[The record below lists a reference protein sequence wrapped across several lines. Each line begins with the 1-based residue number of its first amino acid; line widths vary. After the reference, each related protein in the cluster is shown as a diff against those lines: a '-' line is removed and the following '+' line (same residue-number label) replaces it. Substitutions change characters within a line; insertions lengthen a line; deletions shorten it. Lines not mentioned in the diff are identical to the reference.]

1 MIFFFFFRSVIM
13 KDNEEDEIFLITDV
27 PEDVTDEMVL
37 NENSSKSERS
47 HMEIVEYDSNI
58 YTKNDISVTFKYIRL
73 EKN

>member
-1 MIFFFFFRSVIM
+1 MGKIRSVIM

-27 PEDVTDEMVL
+27 PEDVIDEMVL

>member
-1 MIFFFFFRSVIM
+1 MDRMKEIID

-58 YTKNDISVTFKYIRL
+58 YTKNDISVTFK
-73 EKN
+73 

>member
-1 MIFFFFFRSVIM
+1 MGKIRSVIM

-47 HMEIVEYDSNI
+47 HMEIVEYNSNI

>member
-1 MIFFFFFRSVIM
+1 MGKIRSVIM

-27 PEDVTDEMVL
+27 AEDVTDEMVL

>member
-1 MIFFFFFRSVIM
+1 MGKIRSVIM

-27 PEDVTDEMVL
+27 PGDVTDEIVL
-37 NENSSKSERS
+37 HENSSKSERS

>member
-1 MIFFFFFRSVIM
+1 MGKIRTVIM

>member
-1 MIFFFFFRSVIM
+1 MGKIRSVIM

-37 NENSSKSERS
+37 NENSSKSERL
-47 HMEIVEYDSNI
+47 HMEIVEYNSNI

>member
-1 MIFFFFFRSVIM
+1 MGNIRSVIM

>member
-1 MIFFFFFRSVIM
+1 MGKTRSVIM

-37 NENSSKSERS
+37 IENSSKNERL
-47 HMEIVEYDSNI
+47 HMEIMEYDSNI

>member
-1 MIFFFFFRSVIM
+1 M

-27 PEDVTDEMVL
+27 PEDVPDEMVL

>member
-1 MIFFFFFRSVIM
+1 MGKIRSVIM

-27 PEDVTDEMVL
+27 PEDVTDKMVL

>member
-1 MIFFFFFRSVIM
+1 MGKIRSVIM

-58 YTKNDISVTFKYIRL
+58 YAKNDISVKYKYIR
-73 EKN
+73 

>member
-1 MIFFFFFRSVIM
+1 MGKIRSVIM

-58 YTKNDISVTFKYIRL
+58 YTNNDISVTFKYIRL

>member
-1 MIFFFFFRSVIM
+1 MEKIRSVIM

>member
-1 MIFFFFFRSVIM
+1 MIFFFILRSVIM

>member
-1 MIFFFFFRSVIM
+1 MGKIRSVIM

-47 HMEIVEYDSNI
+47 HMEILEYDSNI
-58 YTKNDISVTFKYIRL
+58 YTKNDISVTFKYTRL

>member
-1 MIFFFFFRSVIM
+1 VGKIRSVIM

>member
-1 MIFFFFFRSVIM
+1 MGKIRSVIM

-27 PEDVTDEMVL
+27 PEDVPDEMVL

>member
-1 MIFFFFFRSVIM
+1 MGKIRSVIM

>member
-1 MIFFFFFRSVIM
+1 MGKIRSVIM

-37 NENSSKSERS
+37 NENSSKSERL

>member
-1 MIFFFFFRSVIM
+1 MGKIRSVIM

-58 YTKNDISVTFKYIRL
+58 YTKNDIAVTFKYIRL

>member
-1 MIFFFFFRSVIM
+1 M
-13 KDNEEDEIFLITDV
+13 

>member
-1 MIFFFFFRSVIM
+1 MGKIRSVIM

-58 YTKNDISVTFKYIRL
+58 YTKNDISVAFKYIRL

>member
-1 MIFFFFFRSVIM
+1 LVGKIRSVIM

>member
-1 MIFFFFFRSVIM
+1 MGKIRSVIM

-47 HMEIVEYDSNI
+47 YMEIVEYDSNI